1 MGGTALGKMKGNEK
15 AIPGP
20 RKCLEKGLK
29 LGMTT
34 AFGDT
39 FGHIEYVVIWET
51 DLQQTPQPSQM
62 HLLATRT

>member
-1 MGGTALGKMKGNEK
+1 MDGTALGKMKGNEK

-39 FGHIEYVVIWET
+39 FGHIEYVAI
-51 DLQQTPQPSQM
+51 
-62 HLLATRT
+62 